1 MEHQQIS
8 MIVTFV
14 IYLIGLLVI
23 GYYGERKFSKSYK
36 DFVSAGKSMGAF
48 VTALSS
54 SASSESAW
62 VMLGLSGLGYAKGT
76 AAYWAAIGCVAGFA
90 FNWLFV
96 IAPIRRI
103 SGKYNSLTMAD
114 MIEDSLDDKKKV
126 LRIISSII
134 IVVFMSTYVV
144 AQFTGAGK
152 TLNGMGLMSYESG
165 VWLGSLIIGI
175 YVLLGGYAAV
185 CWTDALQ
192 GVLMALIMV
201 GLPILAIFYAGGI
214 GNIHSALSDK
224 GLETFFTLKGVSGWG
239 SLGFIA
245 GSLGIGLGYAGMPH
259 VIVRYITVVDEKEG
273 NKSGM
278 IATLW
283 GTFVLFGSVTLG
295 LSARALFPE
304 LADAEQVLPK
314 FAAAYLHPI
323 IGGIVLAAITAAIMS
338 TADSQL
344 MYAATS
350 LVNDLWL
357 KITNKKVD
365 DKKLVI
371 ITRAVIVF
379 LTAIAIYFALKN
391 NNVIYSFV
399 LYAWGAMGSA
409 FAPLLLL
416 IIYYKNFNKWG
427 ALANLI
433 VGPVT
438 VIAWSAF
445 PLLKQSV
452 YELIPAFFLSMVF
465 GILISKITGG
475 ENANKRT
482 S

>member
-1 MEHQQIS
+1 MEHHHIA
-8 MIVTFV
+8 MIVTFI
-14 IYLIGLLVI
+14 IYLIGLLII
-23 GYYGERKFSKSYK
+23 GYLGEKKFSKSYE
-36 DFVSAGKSMGAF
+36 DFVSAGKSLGAF

-96 IAPIRRI
+96 IKPVRQI

-114 MIEDSLDDKKKV
+114 MIEDSLIDKYKM

-144 AQFTGAGK
+144 AQFNGAGK
-152 TLNGMGLMSYESG
+152 TLHGMGLMSYENG
-165 VWLGSLIIGI
+165 VWLGSIIIGI

-192 GVLMALIMV
+192 GILMALIMI
-201 GLPILAIFYAGGI
+201 GLPILAVFYAGGFLE
-214 GNIHSALSDK
+214 IHKALSQN
-224 GLETFFTLKGVSGWG
+224 GLETFFTLKGMTGWG
-239 SLGFIA
+239 SLGFIT

-259 VIVRYITVVDEKEG
+259 VIVRYITVKDEEEG
-273 NKSGM
+273 DRSGK

-283 GTFVLFGSVTLG
+283 GLFVLFGSVTLG
-295 LSARALFPE
+295 IAGRALFPE

-314 FAAAYLHPI
+314 FASVYLHPI

-344 MYAATS
+344 MYAATAF
-350 LVNDLWL
+350 VNDLWL
-357 KITNKKVD
+357 KLTDKKIES
-365 DKKLVI
+365 KKLVI
-371 ITRAVIVF
+371 ITRIVIVL
-379 LTAIAIYFALKN
+379 LTAIAIYFALKK

-409 FAPLLLL
+409 FAPLILS

-427 ALANLI
+427 GLANLI
-433 VGPVT
+433 VGPAT
-438 VIAWSAF
+438 VVIWTSIPVLEQA
-445 PLLKQSV
+445 V
-452 YELIPAFFLSMVF
+452 YVLIPAFFLSLII
-465 GILISKITGG
+465 GIIVSKLTGG
-475 ENANKRT
+475 NNDNKRT

>member
-1 MEHQQIS
+1 MAHHHIA

-14 IYLIGLLVI
+14 IYLFGLLAI
-23 GYYGERKFSKSYK
+23 GYWGEKKFSKSYE
-36 DFVSAGKSMGAF
+36 DFVSAGKSLGAF

-62 VMLGLSGLGYAKGT
+62 VMLGLSGLGYVKGT
-76 AAYWAAIGCVAGFA
+76 AAYWSAIGCVAGFA
-90 FNWLFV
+90 FNWIFI
-96 IAPIRRI
+96 IAPVRKI

-114 MIEDSLDDKKKV
+114 MIESTLDDKKKV

-134 IVVFMSTYVV
+134 IVLFMSTYVV
-144 AQFTGAGK
+144 AQFNGAGK
-152 TLNGMGLMSYESG
+152 TLHGMGLMSYESG
-165 VWLGSLIIGI
+165 VWLGSIIIGV

-201 GLPILAIFYAGGI
+201 ILPIAAVFYAGGV
-214 GNIHSALSDK
+214 GNIYSVLSSIE
-224 GLETFFTLKGVSGWG
+224 LNTFFTLKGMTGWG

-259 VIVRYITVVDEKEG
+259 VVVRYITVKNVEEG
-273 NKSGM
+273 NRSGL
-278 IATLW
+278 ISTLW
-283 GTFVLFGSVTLG
+283 GVFVLFGSVTLG
-295 LSARALFPE
+295 IAGRALFPE

-314 FAAAYLHPI
+314 FASVYLHPI
-323 IGGIVLAAITAAIMS
+323 LGGVVLAAITAAIMS

-350 LVNDLWL
+350 LVNDLWF
-357 KITNKKVD
+357 KISDKKVKE
-365 DKKLVI
+365 KKMVM
-371 ITRAVIVF
+371 ITRFVILV
-379 LTAIAIYFALKN
+379 LTGVAIYFALKN

-409 FAPLLLL
+409 FAPLIILM
-416 IIYYKNFNKWG
+416 IYYKNFNKWG

-438 VIAWSAF
+438 VVTWSAF

-452 YELIPAFFLSMVF
+452 YELIPAYFLSLLC
-465 GILISKITGG
+465 GIIISKLTGG
-475 ENANKRT
+475 VDEHSRT